1 MQDNSRILI
10 TGHRG
15 QLGSDMMSYFSDRYQ
30 VAGVDLP
37 EMDITNR
44 TAVRN
49 LITLL
54 RPAVVIHAAA
64 YTDVDGCES
73 NEGQAMAVNADGT
86 ENIAQACREVGAILV
101 YYSTDY
107 VFDGQKSTP
116 YVEEDAPNPQSVYG
130 RSKLA
135 GEERVHAILDNHI
148 IMRIAWVYGANGRN
162 FVKTIVR
169 LGREQMDK
177 ASRRLPAAPLEVVND
192 QIGNPTCT
200 ADIVR
205 QTDTLLQSGL
215 YGVFHSSSEN
225 PTSWYQFT
233 CAVFDELQMKVNVRP
248 CSSEEFKRPAPRPA
262 NSALENARLKA
273 ARINTMRDYRQALTE
288 FLAVNK
294 EKLLQ

>member
-1 MQDNSRILI
+1 MPDNNRILI

-15 QLGSDMMSYFSDRYQ
+15 QLGSDLMSYFSDHYQ

-37 EMDITNR
+37 ELDITNR
-44 TAVRN
+44 SAVRN

-54 RPAVVIHAAA
+54 RPSTVIHAAA

-86 ENIAQACREVGAILV
+86 ENIAKACREVGAVMV

-107 VFDGQKSTP
+107 VFDGTKSKP
-116 YVEEDAPNPQSVYG
+116 YIEEDTPNPQTIYG

-135 GEERVHAILDNHI
+135 GEERVRSIVDNHLI
-148 IMRIAWVYGANGRN
+148 VRIAWVYGANGRN

-177 ASRRLPAAPLEVVND
+177 VARTLPAAPLKVVND

-200 ADIVR
+200 TDIVL
-205 QTDTLLQSGL
+205 QTDKLLQSGL
-215 YGVFHSSSEN
+215 YGVFHASSEN
-225 PTSWYQFT
+225 PTSWYRFT
-233 CAVFDELQMKVNVRP
+233 CDVFYELKMTVNVRP
-248 CSSEEFKRPAPRPA
+248 CTTEEFKRPAARPA
-262 NSALENARLKA
+262 NSALENARLKQ
-273 ARINTMRDYRQALTE
+273 ARINIMRDYRQALAE
-288 FLAVNK
+288 FLSANK
-294 EKLLQ
+294 ERLLQ

>member
-1 MQDNSRILI
+1 
-10 TGHRG
+10 
-15 QLGSDMMSYFSDRYQ
+15 MSYFSDRYQ

-37 EMDITNR
+37 ELDITNR
-44 TAVRN
+44 SAVRN

-73 NEGQAMAVNADGT
+73 NEGQAMAVNADGA
-86 ENIAQACREVGAILV
+86 ENIAQVCREVGAVLV

-107 VFDGQKSTP
+107 VFDGVKATP
-116 YVEEDAPNPQSVYG
+116 YVEEDVPNPQTVYG

-135 GEERVHAILDNHI
+135 GEERVRNLVDNHI

-169 LGREQMDK
+169 LGQDYVDK
-177 ASRRLPAAPLEVVND
+177 VRRNLPAAPLQVVND

-205 QTDTLLQSGL
+205 QTERILQSGL
-215 YGVFHSSSEN
+215 YGIFHSSSEN

-233 CAVFDELQMKVNVRP
+233 CAVFEELNMKVDVRP
-248 CSSEEFKRPAPRPA
+248 CSTEEFKRPAVRPA
-262 NSALENARLKA
+262 NSALENARLKE
-273 ARINTMRDYRQALTE
+273 ARINVMRDYRQALAE
-288 FLAVNK
+288 FLVTNK
-294 EKLLQ
+294 EKLLL

>member
-1 MQDNSRILI
+1 
-10 TGHRG
+10 
-15 QLGSDMMSYFSDRYQ
+15 MSYFSDRYQ

-37 EMDITNR
+37 ELDITNR
-44 TAVRN
+44 SAVRN

-73 NEGQAMAVNADGT
+73 NEGQAMAVNADGA
-86 ENIAQACREVGAILV
+86 ENIAQVCRKVGAVLV

-107 VFDGQKSTP
+107 VFDGVKATP
-116 YVEEDAPNPQSVYG
+116 YVEEDVPNPQTVYG

-135 GEERVHAILDNHI
+135 GEERVRNLVDNHI

-169 LGREQMDK
+169 LGKDYVDK
-177 ASRRLPAAPLEVVND
+177 VSRNLPAAPLQVVND

-205 QTDTLLQSGL
+205 QTEKILQSGL
-215 YGVFHSSSEN
+215 YGIFHSSSEN

-233 CAVFDELQMKVNVRP
+233 CAVFEELNMKVDVRP
-248 CSSEEFKRPAPRPA
+248 CSTEEFKRPAVRPT
-262 NSALENARLKA
+262 NSALENARLKE
-273 ARINTMRDYRQALTE
+273 ARINVMRDFRQALAE
-288 FLAVNK
+288 FLVANK
-294 EKLLQ
+294 EKLLL

>member
-1 MQDNSRILI
+1 MPDNSRILI

-15 QLGSDMMSYFSDRYQ
+15 QLGSDLMLYFSDRYQ

-37 EMDITNR
+37 ELDITNR
-44 TAVRN
+44 TAVRH
-49 LITLL
+49 LVTLV
-54 RPAVVIHAAA
+54 RPSVVIHTAA

-73 NEGQAMAVNADGT
+73 SEGQAMAVNADGT
-86 ENIAQACREVGAILV
+86 ENIAKVCREVGAIMI

-107 VFDGQKSTP
+107 VFDGLKATP
-116 YVEEDAPNPQSVYG
+116 YVEEDIPSPLTVYG

-135 GEERVHAILDNHI
+135 GEERVRSIVDNHVI
-148 IMRIAWVYGANGRN
+148 IRIAWVYGASGRN
-162 FVKTIVR
+162 FVKTIVH

-177 ASRRLPAAPLEVVND
+177 VSRNLPAAPLQVVND

-205 QTDTLLQSGL
+205 QTEKILQSGL
-215 YGVFHSSSEN
+215 CGTFHSSSEN

-233 CAVFDELQMKVNVRP
+233 CAVFDELKMKVNVRP
-248 CSSEEFKRPAPRPA
+248 CSSEEFRRPAVRPA
-262 NSALENARLKA
+262 NSALENARLKE
-273 ARINTMRDYRQALTE
+273 ARINIMRDYREALAE
-288 FLAVNK
+288 FLSANR